1 MEGKMKRQ
9 NALTLTAASLS
20 SILTLLYLVAIV
32 MMGMKI
38 SFTVGNG
45 ENSVLVNFKALTFSR
60 AMNWILLF
68 AMSLFVTVNLFS
80 GGFGNKFI
88 KSAAALV
95 AVVLAVLELITFIEP
110 FTRHHEGLKWNF
122 MCTINLVVFLSRTV
136 VAAAS
141 SIMAVDSWRKK
152 KAA

>member
-95 AVVLAVLELITFIEP
+95 AVVLAYP
-110 FTRHHEGLKWNF
+110 
-122 MCTINLVVFLSRTV
+122 
-136 VAAAS
+136 
-141 SIMAVDSWRKK
+141 
-152 KAA
+152 